1 MIDEPNHKL
10 SPSGKYYVPNDGQRE
25 DYINFIEKELP
36 LNDWTEVFGRH
47 DNADITSA
55 INQTDLILETA
66 LSLQPR
72 ATNKAGK
79 TQD

>member
-1 MIDEPNHKL
+1 
-10 SPSGKYYVPNDGQRE
+10 
-25 DYINFIEKELP
+25 
-36 LNDWTEVFGRH
+36 
-47 DNADITSA
+47 
-55 INQTDLILETA
+55 LILETA